1 MENNQQG
8 SPCSCKSLT
17 WKWSSCGMLN
27 MIFKPLHNLQQAV
40 FILVLVS
47 VTSTHFQSTELDNYN
62 CYPVWGACT
71 LMHFAASAC
80 DAHTFKMLLSQVWT
94 GYAGISINQQHLSD
108 ELYNYSV
115 ARWPLLK
122 VSKWNKRAQEFS
134 PACTKAAILNTFSR
148 KQKQGKLSRWHA
160 SRKVLFFLNFFTL
173 RRVYG
178 VVPKGSLTFL
188 GLLGNAEFSPWKR
201 QLQMS

>member
-122 VSKWNKRAQEFS
+122 VSKWNKEHSSVQHAQRLLYWTHFLENKSRGSSVDDMQAEKYFS
-134 PACTKAAILNTFSR
+134 F
-148 KQKQGKLSRWHA
+148 
-160 SRKVLFFLNFFTL
+160 
-173 RRVYG
+173 
-178 VVPKGSLTFL
+178 
-188 GLLGNAEFSPWKR
+188 
-201 QLQMS
+201 